1 MPRDHMGSTVKDPT
15 VGRFFLTGIFWFKL
29 YRLLS
34 EFKNACN
41 TGYIQR
47 EIWSVTVGK

>member
-1 MPRDHMGSTVKDPT
+1 MPRGHMVSAAKVPN
-15 VGRFFLTGIFWFKL
+15 VGRFFLTGMFWFKL

-34 EFKNACN
+34 EFKNACS

-47 EIWSVTVGK
+47 EVWSVTVGK